1 MSFNDT
7 KSANSAPTETPN
19 APIPAPYPPITAE
32 LRDAIL
38 AAFAGF
44 SPQASK

>member
-1 MSFNDT
+1 MTRNGVQ
-7 KSANSAPTETPN
+7 TE
-19 APIPAPYPPITAE
+19 YPPITPE

-44 SPQASK
+44 TPSGDAK

>member
-1 MSFNDT
+1 MTREGVHTD
-7 KSANSAPTETPN
+7 
-19 APIPAPYPPITAE
+19 YPPITPE

-44 SPQASK
+44 TPAGDGR

>member
-1 MSFNDT
+1 MAL
-7 KSANSAPTETPN
+7 SATEPT
-19 APIPAPYPPITAE
+19 YPPITPE

-44 SPQASK
+44 TPGGDE